1 MDICGGCALAA
12 LACKE
17 LVSARWRTPRS
28 HVAPELPVL
37 SNQPTSSRLRD
48 QSIHGFVRRGM
59 RYCLTLMAIFLS
71 DLAALVGDIHSAGLY
86 VEHRIKHALAQ

>member
-1 MDICGGCALAA
+1 
-12 LACKE
+12 
-17 LVSARWRTPRS
+17 
-28 HVAPELPVL
+28 
-37 SNQPTSSRLRD
+37 
-48 QSIHGFVRRGM
+48 M